1 MKNNK
6 LKKIICAAL
15 LCSTFAVPY
24 MGSVEAAKAP
34 DVKAEA
40 QQTEKSQQEMQ
51 AKLTALEGKLKA
63 VEADKTGETNT
74 AAIKEITEE
83 LKELHKQMESSA
95 VAQSRI
101 MEALDDV
108 QYKNQEM
115 EKFMADPSDGYY
127 GTAATEKYLVYP
139 GGNGSTP
146 SYTQDAINA
155 QGNSTMIFAY
165 APNQLYKIYCRRGY
179 LTDLAFHKGE
189 NIKFVGGGDTV
200 GWTVT
205 NSSVDGVPHLYI
217 KPVVETSTT
226 NLIVTTEKH
235 SYQLILNT
243 SDWYNPMVT
252 WTYEAENMANGIMA
266 QAKENRLTTGQV
278 ATTNIASLDFS
289 YHVSGG
295 ESSSRPSMVF
305 SDGEKTFIKF
315 DKMVARKYPLF
326 IKEKGSKDMKITNYK
341 VKDNYFIVEKVFD
354 RAQIRLSD
362 SEIITIKHSK

>member
-1 MKNNK
+1 
-6 LKKIICAAL
+6 
-15 LCSTFAVPY
+15 
-24 MGSVEAAKAP
+24 
-34 DVKAEA
+34 
-40 QQTEKSQQEMQ
+40 
-51 AKLTALEGKLKA
+51 
-63 VEADKTGETNT
+63 
-74 AAIKEITEE
+74 
-83 LKELHKQMESSA
+83 
-95 VAQSRI
+95 
-101 MEALDDV
+101 
-108 QYKNQEM
+108 
-115 EKFMADPSDGYY
+115 
-127 GTAATEKYLVYP
+127 
-139 GGNGSTP
+139 
-146 SYTQDAINA
+146 
-155 QGNSTMIFAY
+155 
-165 APNQLYKIYCRRGY
+165 
-179 LTDLAFHKGE
+179 
-189 NIKFVGGGDTV
+189 VGGGDTV

-252 WTYEAENMANGIMA
+252 WTYEAENMANGLLA

>member
-1 MKNNK
+1 MLNSK
-6 LKKIICAAL
+6 LKKMICGAL
-15 LCSTFAVPY
+15 LCSAFAMPY
-24 MGSVEAAKAP
+24 MASVEAAKAE
-34 DVKAEA
+34 VKAEA
-40 QQTEKSQQEMQ
+40 QQTEASQKEMQ
-51 AKLTALEGKLKA
+51 DKLTALEGKLKA
-63 VEADKTGETNT
+63 VEADKTAAANT

-83 LKELHKQMESSA
+83 LKILHERLESSA

-108 QYKNQEM
+108 QYKNREM
-115 EKFMADPSDGYY
+115 ERFMADPSDGYY

-139 GGNGSTP
+139 GGDGSTP

-155 QGNSTMIFAY
+155 QGNSTMVFAY

-179 LTDLAFHKGE
+179 LTDLAFHRGE

-205 NSSVDGVPHLYI
+205 NSTVDGVPHLYI

-243 SDWYNPMVT
+243 SNWYNPMVT
-252 WTYEAENMANGIMA
+252 WTYEAENMANGLLA
-266 QAKENRLTTGQV
+266 QAKEDRLTTGLV
-278 ATTNIASLDFS
+278 AATNISNLDFS

-326 IKEKGSKDMKITNYK
+326 IKEKGTKDMKITNYK
-341 VKDNYFIVEKVFD
+341 VRDNYFIVEKVFD

-362 SEIITIKHSK
+362 NEIITIRHGK

>member
-1 MKNNK
+1 MKNSK
-6 LKKIICAAL
+6 LKKIICGAL
-15 LCSTFAVPY
+15 LCSTFAMPY
-24 MGSVEAAKAP
+24 MDSVEAAKSQ
-34 DVKAEA
+34 DIKAEA

-51 AKLTALEGKLKA
+51 DKLKVLEGKLQA
-63 VEADKTGETNT
+63 VEADKTGEANT
-74 AAIKEITEE
+74 AAIKELTAE
-83 LKELHKQMESSA
+83 LKELHKQMEDSA
-95 VAQSRI
+95 EAQDRI

-108 QYKNQEM
+108 QFKNKEM
-115 EKFMADPSDGYY
+115 ERYMEDPSDGYY
-127 GTAATEKYLVYP
+127 GMAATEKYLVYP
-139 GGNGSTP
+139 GGEGSTP

-155 QGNSTMIFAY
+155 QGNSTMVFAY

-205 NSSVDGVPHLYI
+205 NSTVDGVPHLYI

-243 SDWYNPMVT
+243 SSWYNPMVV
-252 WTYEAENMANGIMA
+252 WTYEAENMANGLLA
-266 QAKENRLTTGQV
+266 QAKEDRLTAGTV
-278 ATTNIASLDFS
+278 AAGNVMNLDFD
-289 YHVSGG
+289 YRVSGG

-315 DKMVARKYPLF
+315 DKMLGRKYPLF
-326 IKEKGSKDMKITNYK
+326 VKEKGTKDMKITNYR
-341 VKDNYFIVEKVFD
+341 VKDNYVIVEKIFD
-354 RAQIRLSD
+354 MAQIRISD
-362 SEIITIKHSK
+362 SETITIKHKK

>member
-189 NIKFVGGGDTV
+189 NIKFLGAVDFYTKA
-200 GWTVT
+200 
-205 NSSVDGVPHLYI
+205 SSPRMIGNIVYSTDLNGSSPVAAFENHSGKTYLGKGVEPLGKVI
-217 KPVVETSTT
+217 KGFG
-226 NLIVTTEKH
+226 N
-235 SYQLILNT
+235 
-243 SDWYNPMVT
+243 
-252 WTYEAENMANGIMA
+252 NG
-266 QAKENRLTTGQV
+266 E
-278 ATTNIASLDFS
+278 D
-289 YHVSGG
+289 GG
-295 ESSSRPSMVF
+295 EGARYKNVF
-305 SDGEKTFIKF
+305 ATYGHG
-315 DKMVARKYPLF
+315 PLLPKNPIF
-326 IKEKGSKDMKITNYK
+326 C
-341 VKDNYFIVEKVFD
+341 
-354 RAQIRLSD
+354 D
-362 SEIITIKHSK
+362 SILLTALKAHGVNDLRELDDSIENAALKNALALYG

>member
-217 KPVVETSTT
+217 KPVVMKRKIW
-226 NLIVTTEKH
+226 LMGFWHRPRK
-235 SYQLILNT
+235 
-243 SDWYNPMVT
+243 
-252 WTYEAENMANGIMA
+252 
-266 QAKENRLTTGQV
+266 TGLPQ
-278 ATTNIASLDFS
+278 
-289 YHVSGG
+289 G
-295 ESSSRPSMVF
+295 R
-305 SDGEKTFIKF
+305 
-315 DKMVARKYPLF
+315 
-326 IKEKGSKDMKITNYK
+326 
-341 VKDNYFIVEKVFD
+341 
-354 RAQIRLSD
+354 
-362 SEIITIKHSK
+362 